1 MNLSQHTSSRSEM
14 QILTDSHQRR
24 HSSSDETTS
33 WRTDP
38 RERAILMRHPQSI
51 QADSYECGRPD
62 ELACEAVLAGPFVG
76 FGRGVGELGGR
87 HDTIEGRLV
96 RLLDEVCKP

>member
-1 MNLSQHTSSRSEM
+1 MIPGQHISFRSEM

-38 RERAILMRHPQSI
+38 RERAILMRDSQSI
-51 QADSYECGRPD
+51 QADSYKCGRPN
-62 ELACEAVLAGPFVG
+62 ELACEAVLARPLVG
-76 FGRGVGELGGR
+76 FGGGVGELGGR
-87 HDTIEGRLV
+87 HDTIGKRLV
-96 RLLDEVCKP
+96 GLLEEVREP